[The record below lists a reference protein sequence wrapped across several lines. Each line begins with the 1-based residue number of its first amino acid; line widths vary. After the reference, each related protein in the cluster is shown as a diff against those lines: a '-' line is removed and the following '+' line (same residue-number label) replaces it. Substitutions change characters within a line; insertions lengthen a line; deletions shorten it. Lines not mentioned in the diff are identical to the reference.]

1 MTEYCDPNRPS
12 AAEFYANGNCASSGD
27 DGQQWDCDDKQK
39 NQRNQQQ
46 LSVVALI
53 SLKPQRLK
61 EYKDIL
67 LKLERDKHIRDDERH
82 RLR

>member
-1 MTEYCDPNRPS
+1 MTKYCDPNRSS
-12 AAEFYANGNCASSGD
+12 AAECYANGKCVSGDD
-27 DGQQWDCDDKQK
+27 DGQQWYCDDNDK
-39 NQRNQQQ
+39 NQRKQQQ

-53 SLKPQRLK
+53 ALKPQRLK

>member
-12 AAEFYANGNCASSGD
+12 AAEFYANGNCVSGD
-27 DGQQWDCDDKQK
+27 DGQASDCDDEDK
-39 NQRNQQQ
+39 NPRKQQQ

-53 SLKPQRLK
+53 ALKPQRLK

-67 LKLERDKHIRDDERH
+67 LKLERDKHIRDDERQ

>member
-12 AAEFYANGNCASSGD
+12 AAEFYANDICGGSGE
-27 DGQQWDCDDKQK
+27 DGQQRDCHDKDE
-39 NQRNQQQ
+39 NQRKQQQ

-53 SLKPQRLK
+53 ALKPQRLK

-67 LKLERDKHIRDDERH
+67 LKLEKDKHIRDDERQ